1 MPTLTAAERRNLDT
15 ERARSH
21 GFIYGVLWPAGRSGK
36 ELDWED
42 LDVALLHPKAVL
54 WIHFNAANSHARH
67 WITRCERLPEAHRAF
82 LVDQDD
88 RKRLET
94 VGEGIAGVI
103 SDVHYRFDFDP
114 DHIAL
119 LRFYLDEHCLITT
132 RHQPLSATDDLR
144 KAIREGLRVDSTG
157 TLMVSLL
164 ECQADRLGSV
174 AARLSREIGDMEDQI
189 LAERVHVPRAKLA
202 TLRRLAVRLHRHF
215 APEHRALQR
224 LCGRPPAWFRDT
236 DIGGL
241 KDTTEALGE
250 IVGDLDAIQE
260 RAKLL
265 QEELA
270 GRALEETNRN
280 MVILSV
286 VTAVFMP
293 VTLITGIFGMN
304 VAGLPGLEDG
314 SAFWWVTL
322 GMAGVALMALLL
334 LHWRRLL

>member
-1 MPTLTAAERRNLDT
+1 
-15 ERARSH
+15 
-21 GFIYGVLWPAGRSGK
+21 
-36 ELDWED
+36 
-42 LDVALLHPKAVL
+42 
-54 WIHFNAANSHARH
+54 
-67 WITRCERLPEAHRAF
+67 
-82 LVDQDD
+82 
-88 RKRLET
+88 
-94 VGEGIAGVI
+94 
-103 SDVHYRFDFDP
+103 
-114 DHIAL
+114 
-119 LRFYLDEHCLITT
+119 LRFYLDEHRLITT
-132 RHQPLSATDDLR
+132 RHRPLSATDDLR

-157 TLMVSLL
+157 TLMVGLL
-164 ECQADRLGSV
+164 ECQAGRLGNV
-174 AARLSREIGDMEDQI
+174 AARLNREIGDMEDQI

-202 TLRRLAVRLHRHF
+202 TLRRLAVGLHRHF

-224 LCGRPPAWFRDT
+224 LCGRSPAWFRDT
-236 DIGGL
+236 DIEGL

-270 GRALEETNRN
+270 GRALKETNRN

-314 SAFWWVTL
+314 SAFWWVML
-322 GMAGVALMALLL
+322 GMAGGGLDGAVATALEAVVVAPHLSRKRFRVPYT
-334 LHWRRLL
+334 RRPGIVPAAAGIRSAHPRR

>member
-1 MPTLTAAERRNLDT
+1 
-15 ERARSH
+15 
-21 GFIYGVLWPAGRSGK
+21 
-36 ELDWED
+36 
-42 LDVALLHPKAVL
+42 
-54 WIHFNAANSHARH
+54 
-67 WITRCERLPEAHRAF
+67 
-82 LVDQDD
+82 
-88 RKRLET
+88 
-94 VGEGIAGVI
+94 
-103 SDVHYRFDFDP
+103 
-114 DHIAL
+114 
-119 LRFYLDEHCLITT
+119 
-132 RHQPLSATDDLR
+132 
-144 KAIREGLRVDSTG
+144 
-157 TLMVSLL
+157 MVSLL
-164 ECQADRLGSV
+164 ECQADRLGNV
-174 AARLSREIGDMEDQI
+174 AARLNREIGDMEDQI

-224 LCGRPPAWFRDT
+224 LCGRSPAWFRDT
-236 DIGGL
+236 DIEGL

-270 GRALEETNRN
+270 GRALKETNRN

-314 SAFWWVTL
+314 SAFWWVML
-322 GMAGVALMALLL
+322 GMAGGGLDGAVATALEAVVVAPHLSRKRFRVCPYT
-334 LHWRRLL
+334 RRPGIVPAAAGIRSAHPRR